1 MPIDDDTPA
10 TKQFSLRNTI
20 DETNSKAEIDLSIE
34 YDEPG
39 PFELKRA
46 PGGNKFI
53 RTFNLQDQP
62 AVGSKG
68 IHDTS
73 KYLDVRKQYRQPLND
88 KQFNVLLKDL
98 IKSKSYGFT
107 ENSITDAHKTYF
119 DRLIYSK
126 QLPVGTTKSDLE
138 LFAYQS
144 GKEIGEKQNWEYF
157 WKNLKSKNKQFNI
170 DKNLLTKEQY
180 NSLLHKTLP
189 KETGTYTQIIDAKNL
204 PGQPINV
211 DKIRNLLD
219 VVRSNQKVTLKGI
232 RIPQGTGSIYE
243 NLSPDHISEFIEKL
257 EEKGYIT
264 TLVGKQKKGKIT
276 GEEFGKYTTPKL
288 DALIKQI
295 EAEVPT
301 LPSPQDKLEPP
312 EDLISKEITDVEK
325 LNLEDFG
332 KKSVIKGGDQLL
344 KNITEDVKRQES
356 PQLKTKSIT
365 KEFNLSKSAQERIK
379 RALTKQEKL
388 TPKKIAKT
396 IVRGVGR
403 DIQKMIWSPF
413 PTKKISTGLVWGERI
428 LQMVPDVAKYL
439 ARRAARH
446 IGERR
451 VTSLFK
457 KLDNIDTY
465 IEISEV
471 EETPEFRTRQRR
483 RKDLPAILE
492 KEAVPANLEELIAA
506 GKSRGAVF
514 NIEKFIRSARKL
526 PVEQRQIFAERVY
539 RFLQKHTTDVGYAGE
554 GRPLKYNPGLPQKLY
569 EGLEEFVFE
578 EQLTR
583 FYANEAISL
592 AKELRPQLRPE
603 VYNKLPLVQKKA
615 LLTRTKEFQN
625 RWVSKALENW
635 ATTKGGSSSNRNMIQ
650 LERRTFDRNLLIPSS
665 KKYSSIR
672 YILEKSKDP
681 AEKEAARNWFK
692 RQFIK

>member
-1 MPIDDDTPA
+1 
-10 TKQFSLRNTI
+10 
-20 DETNSKAEIDLSIE
+20 
-34 YDEPG
+34 
-39 PFELKRA
+39 
-46 PGGNKFI
+46 
-53 RTFNLQDQP
+53 
-62 AVGSKG
+62 
-68 IHDTS
+68 
-73 KYLDVRKQYRQPLND
+73 
-88 KQFNVLLKDL
+88 
-98 IKSKSYGFT
+98 
-107 ENSITDAHKTYF
+107 
-119 DRLIYSK
+119 
-126 QLPVGTTKSDLE
+126 
-138 LFAYQS
+138 
-144 GKEIGEKQNWEYF
+144 
-157 WKNLKSKNKQFNI
+157 
-170 DKNLLTKEQY
+170 
-180 NSLLHKTLP
+180 
-189 KETGTYTQIIDAKNL
+189 
-204 PGQPINV
+204 
-211 DKIRNLLD
+211 
-219 VVRSNQKVTLKGI
+219 
-232 RIPQGTGSIYE
+232 
-243 NLSPDHISEFIEKL
+243 
-257 EEKGYIT
+257 
-264 TLVGKQKKGKIT
+264 
-276 GEEFGKYTTPKL
+276 
-288 DALIKQI
+288 
-295 EAEVPT
+295 
-301 LPSPQDKLEPP
+301 
-312 EDLISKEITDVEK
+312 
-325 LNLEDFG
+325 
-332 KKSVIKGGDQLL
+332 
-344 KNITEDVKRQES
+344 
-356 PQLKTKSIT
+356 
-365 KEFNLSKSAQERIK
+365 
-379 RALTKQEKL
+379 
-388 TPKKIAKT
+388 
-396 IVRGVGR
+396 
-403 DIQKMIWSPF
+403 
-413 PTKKISTGLVWGERI
+413 
-428 LQMVPDVAKYL
+428 MVPDVAKYL

-635 ATTKGGSSSNRNMIQ
+635 ATTKGCSSSNRNMIQ